1 MPVFSKTLGLL
12 LTVLLLL
19 SVSATCEAQE
29 KKKIAYG
36 VFVDNSGS
44 MRTQFERVIQLSKAV
59 TDQIRGGGPVSIF
72 DFHSQG
78 KLQQGR
84 AVAIARIEQT
94 QDARLLEQSIDDLYV
109 EGGLTTL
116 LDAIQIMA
124 ERLSETAAGPDYSD
138 RVIILITDGEDRK
151 SVVRQKQL
159 MLRLSELKIRVYAI
173 GLVEQLESGSRSK
186 AGDLLTA
193 ITKETGGR
201 VVFPKSNSQDIQSI
215 LSELALPIP

>member
-1 MPVFSKTLGLL
+1 MPVFSKTRSLLTLL
-12 LTVLLLL
+12 LVLT
-19 SVSATCEAQE
+19 AFTICQAQA

-59 TDQIRGGGPVSIF
+59 TNQIRERGPVSIF
-72 DFHSQG
+72 DFYSQG
-78 KLQQGR
+78 RLQQGR

-94 QDARLLEQSIDDLYV
+94 QDARLLEQSIDELYV
-109 EGGLTTL
+109 EGGQTTL
-116 LDAIQIMA
+116 LDAIQVMA
-124 ERLSETAAGPDYSD
+124 NRLSETAAGPDYSD
-138 RVIILITDGEDRK
+138 HIIILITDGEERT

-173 GLVEQLESGSRSK
+173 GLVEQLNSGSRSK
-186 AGDLLTA
+186 AGDLLTE

-201 VVFPKSNSQDIQSI
+201 VVFPKSNSQDKQSI
-215 LSELALPIP
+215 LAEMALPI